1 MLKRALSA
9 SIASLFLSTAAHAA
23 YPTGTV
29 TIVSPFA
36 AGQTGDFIARL
47 IGKELASRLGQPFII
62 ENRPGAGGRVGTGYV
77 ARAKNDGYTLLLTS
91 SGPFAIAPALYPKT
105 TPYNPVKDFAPI
117 AEAAST
123 PQVLAVS
130 NQSRIN
136 NVADLV
142 KLAKSSDMSYASA
155 GNGSTQH
162 LTMEL
167 LKKELSFPMVHIPFK
182 GSSESKL
189 QIVSGMIPVTVD
201 SLPAILPQI
210 NGGQIKAIAI
220 AVPERSPYLPN
231 VPTLAEQGYPKVS
244 ATAFFGLVAP
254 KGTPKE
260 VVDSLNKHLIEIFK
274 MPAVRE
280 KYKELALTPP
290 QDRTPDQ
297 FGAYLASEVNRWK
310 KVVEDAK
317 IVIED

>member
-1 MLKRALSA
+1 
-9 SIASLFLSTAAHAA
+9 
-23 YPTGTV
+23 
-29 TIVSPFA
+29 
-36 AGQTGDFIARL
+36 
-47 IGKELASRLGQPFII
+47 
-62 ENRPGAGGRVGTGYV
+62 
-77 ARAKNDGYTLLLTS
+77 
-91 SGPFAIAPALYPKT
+91 
-105 TPYNPVKDFAPI
+105 
-117 AEAAST
+117 
-123 PQVLAVS
+123 
-130 NQSRIN
+130 
-136 NVADLV
+136 
-142 KLAKSSDMSYASA
+142 
-155 GNGSTQH
+155 
-162 LTMEL
+162 
-167 LKKELSFPMVHIPFK
+167 
-182 GSSESKL
+182 
-189 QIVSGMIPVTVD
+189 
-201 SLPAILPQI
+201 
-210 NGGQIKAIAI
+210 
-220 AVPERSPYLPN
+220 VPERSPYLPN